1 MNEWIIIIMG
11 SMIFLHYLW
20 AFKRLPQE
28 NYQFLATR
36 PKHKHHFNDLNLW
49 DGENLT
55 YYGLFNANAY
65 LLAVMIGLFLL
76 ASIGISLLTIIIMTI
91 FILIIC
97 MPSSKILAQVIEK
110 RPHVFSVGAASFM
123 GIVLSPWIVYG
134 ILKFHSIE
142 HNCICVLSA
151 ISIAYTFGEGLG
163 RLACISFGCCYGKP
177 LTELNPFFQRMI
189 SPFAMV
195 FEGKTKKIAYESH
208 LDGVKVVPIQALTAI
223 LYTIFGLCA
232 LYLFLEK
239 YFVAS
244 FILSI
249 LITQLWRFASEFLRA
264 DYRGKGKISV
274 YQWMSLISCL
284 YVISLPYIFN
294 NALFPK
300 PDIFFAFKTIWQP
313 QVIIFLQGIW
323 VISFFYTGKSQV
335 TTSKISFELSN
346 GYYS

>member
-1 MNEWIIIIMG
+1 MNEWIIMILG
-11 SMIFLHYLW
+11 SILFLHYLW

-36 PKHKHHFNDLNLW
+36 PKHKHNDNELTLW

-65 LLAVMIGLFLL
+65 VLAVMIAFFLL
-76 ASIGISLLTIIIMTI
+76 ASIGISLLTIILMTL

-97 MPSSKILAQVIEK
+97 MPSSKILAQIVEK

-123 GIVLSPWIVYG
+123 GIILSPWIVYA
-134 ILKFHSIE
+134 ILKYQQIE
-142 HNCICVLSA
+142 HNCISVLAA

-208 LDGVKVVPIQALTAI
+208 LDGVKVIPIQALTAI
-223 LYTIFGLCA
+223 LYTLCGLA
-232 LYLFLEK
+232 SLYLFLEK
-239 YFVAS
+239 YFVAA

-249 LITQLWRFASEFLRA
+249 IVTQLWRFASEFLRA
-264 DYRGKGKISV
+264 DYRGNEKISV
-274 YQWMSLISCL
+274 YQWMSLISCF
-284 YVISLPYIFN
+284 YVMTLPYIFKN
-294 NALFPK
+294 KLFPI
-300 PDIFFAFKTIWQP
+300 PDTVFAFKAIWQP

-335 TTSKISFELSN
+335 TNSKISFELSN
-346 GYYS
+346 D